1 MEARIFKEQRKKLLF
16 NTEGK
21 VLEIGVGTG
30 KNLPFYPHEVEL
42 VGIDFSPGMLNKAKY
57 RAQQLKKP
65 VTLLEMDVQ
74 SLDFPDN
81 TFDSV
86 VATCVFCSV
95 PDPVAGLREIKR
107 VCKPNGTIFMLEH
120 VRSEGFLLGKVMD
133 FLNFIPLFLYGANI
147 NRETVNSIKNAGFS
161 DLEVTDVW
169 YDILKKICYRNNK

>member
-57 RAQQLKKP
+57 RAQQLKKL

-120 VRSEGFLLGKVMD
+120 VRSERFLLGKVMD

-147 NRETVNSIKNAGFS
+147 NRETVHNIKNAGFS